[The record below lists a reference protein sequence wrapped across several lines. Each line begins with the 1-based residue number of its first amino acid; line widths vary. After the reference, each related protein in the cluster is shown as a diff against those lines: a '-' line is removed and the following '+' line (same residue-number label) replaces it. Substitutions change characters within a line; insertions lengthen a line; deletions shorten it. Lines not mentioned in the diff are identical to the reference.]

1 MTFTLKTKEFIY
13 RNLKLRKRLE
23 KMLDNQRYADTV
35 FLVNKAKFHASS
47 HLISIHSDVLHDLID
62 EHFENCGDREIRIAP
77 VKHEISFLVLLQYM
91 YGLDISFTALDKEIL
106 CEILYL
112 CSLYQVIDFFEDL
125 KTYIA
130 DIEIFDKEYVV
141 ALLNTA
147 KKYEIKDL
155 YEQLL
160 VFTFRNANEIV
171 KHHSFEELRYDVL
184 VDLIQSDWF
193 NAPEKDIFLGMVEW
207 HNYNINLDE
216 LMEEYHTFPDDPE
229 EVGCSVEDA
238 LAPDHEYNDAESC
251 NTSTKCVMNGHSVIK
266 HLNELSILPSTTNTT
281 QPGTSTSQERSLIV
295 DTTQPGTN
303 TSQERSLIV
312 ENFSENMLKRLM
324 KHIRLRQMT
333 TNEYREILELYDIEP
348 YQSVLKGDHFSQSK
362 VPRYFCSD
370 SSRFRVSL
378 VENVKKCT
386 KLGFQILGR
395 VIIFYAKNLSNA

>member
-1 MTFTLKTKEFIY
+1 MAFTLKTKEFFY

-125 KTYIA
+125 KSYIA
-130 DIEIFDKEYVV
+130 DIEIFDIEYVV

-193 NAPEKDIFLGMVEW
+193 NAPEKDIFMGMVEW

-229 EVGCSVEDA
+229 EVGCSIEDA

-251 NTSTKCVMNGHSVIK
+251 NTSTKCVMNGHSVVK
-266 HLNELSILPSTTNTT
+266 HLIELSILPSATNTT
-281 QPGTSTSQERSLIV
+281 QPGTS
-295 DTTQPGTN
+295 N
-303 TSQERSLIV
+303 SQERSLIV

-362 VPRYFCSD
+362 VPRCFCSD